1 MAKAVCTSSGR
12 FMNSLCASQYGF
24 MVMAAFRHIGVAVTV
39 FVHVAHERQVPSV
52 MRGEGCLEFLHLS
65 EGFVAEPRALGNLV
79 GCGGLG
85 VRVLAE
91 HVQIQR

>member
-1 MAKAVCTSSGR
+1 
-12 FMNSLCASQYGF
+12 
-24 MVMAAFRHIGVAVTV
+24 
-39 FVHVAHERQVPSV
+39 

-65 EGFVAEPRALGNLV
+65 EGFVADAEALGNLV

-91 HVQIQR
+91 HIQIHVDDGLFICHDEFLSCDVFA